1 MKNLVL
7 SKQEKILVD
16 PFWITGFID
25 GEGCFCVSFNL
36 KERLTL
42 GIEVRPS
49 FSVSQTRDKSGLNL
63 KCLQDLLD
71 FFGCGFIRFSKRDN
85 TWKYECRDLSDIRL
99 RVIPHFEKFPLRTKK
114 FKDFELFKEAVN
126 SVASKQHLNE
136 LGLRSI
142 IDLSYQINTGK
153 RKLTKNVLLSKLVSK
168 KL

>member
-1 MKNLVL
+1 MKNLHL
-7 SKQEKILVD
+7 KQTDVLVD

-36 KERLTL
+36 KERLIL

-49 FSVSQTRDKSGLNL
+49 FSVSQTRDKEGLNL
-63 KCLQDLLD
+63 KCLQDLLS
-71 FFGCGFIRFSKRDN
+71 FFDCGFIRFSKRDN

-99 RVIPHFEKFPLRTKK
+99 KVIPHFEKFPLKTKK
-114 FKDFELFKEAVN
+114 LRDFELFKEVVK

-136 LGLRSI
+136 LGLRAI
-142 IDLSYQINTGK
+142 IDISYKINTGK
-153 RKLTKNVLLSKLVSK
+153 RKLTKNALLSKIVSK